1 MLISTK
7 GRYAIRILV
16 DIAEN
21 SKGGVISLSGVSER
35 QEISSKYMEIIAH
48 MLVDGGILVGF
59 RGKKGGYKL
68 AKAPEEI
75 SILEVLELTEGTVA
89 PVHCLEK
96 CDNECPKKATC
107 RTVGMWTEVGTLISE
122 YFGSKTIRDLMK
134 V

>member
-7 GRYAIRILV
+7 GRYALRILV

-35 QEISSKYMEIIAH
+35 QGISSKYMEIIAH
-48 MLVDGGILVGF
+48 MLVEGGILVGF
-59 RGKKGGYKL
+59 RGKNGGYML
-68 AKAPEEI
+68 SRSPEQI

-96 CDNECPKKATC
+96 CDNSCERKDCC
-107 RTVGMWTEVGTLISE
+107 RTVGMWTELDGLISG
-122 YFGSKTIRDLMK
+122 FLGSKTLRDLMQ
-134 V
+134 